1 MEKTNLIELYDKLI
15 ASYPEIP
22 RKGKAMPYTSLNG
35 NMFSFV
41 SKEGDLGI
49 RLSKENQTFYIENT
63 ESDFL
68 ISHGAVMN
76 GYIKVPDSIIMDE
89 KLLKEIFAKSIE
101 FVKSLKPKPT
111 KKKK

>member
-1 MEKTNLIELYDKLI
+1 
-15 ASYPEIP
+15 
-22 RKGKAMPYTSLNG
+22 MPYTSLNG
-35 NMFSFV
+35 NMFSFI

-49 RLSKENQTFYIENT
+49 RLFKEQQSEYIENT
-63 ESDFL
+63 EADFL

-76 GYIKVPDSIIMDE
+76 GYINVPDSIIEDE
-89 KLLKEIFAKSIE
+89 KLLKQTFEKSVA